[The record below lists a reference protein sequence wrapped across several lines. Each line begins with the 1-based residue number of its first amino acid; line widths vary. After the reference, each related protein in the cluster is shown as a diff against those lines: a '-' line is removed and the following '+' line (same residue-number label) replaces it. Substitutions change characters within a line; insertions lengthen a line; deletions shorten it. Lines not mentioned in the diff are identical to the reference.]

1 MLVLWM
7 INTFVIWRAV
17 SVSWV
22 SPFKW
27 KTGFLLWWTYE
38 GSWQVLVGTRPA
50 EQKKSK
56 TKHKLDA
63 PPHSSSTTFFTFP
76 SLSLS
81 LSPWCLCMK
90 VFCVWLYVELCM
102 FVASDVDINN
112 SFSLTNMMW
121 SRWAGNLFIK
131 HFNDAFLQSAMC
143 LIYVARHYLRGE
155 NGYKSLM
162 PGEPDLSSLPSH
174 PPTTFSTLWPPA
186 RTDVCLKR

>member
-1 MLVLWM
+1 MKSCFSILGQSIQMENRFSSLMNLWGLL
-7 INTFVIWRAV
+7 TGPGGDQTSRAKEIQNKTQIGCPP
-17 SVSWV
+17 
-22 SPFKW
+22 PFL
-27 KTGFLLWWTYE
+27 FHHLLH
-38 GSWQVLVGTRPA
+38 LP
-50 EQKKSK
+50 
-56 TKHKLDA
+56 L
-63 PPHSSSTTFFTFP
+63 
-76 SLSLS
+76 SLPLS